1 MALSR
6 TAVSLGRL
14 AIDTDGV
21 SESAVSRDIPSLAM
35 QLLVAGVPL
44 SLLIDLT
51 AHDGPD
57 SAVISAFER
66 PGPTG

>member
-1 MALSR
+1 MALRR

-14 AIDTDGV
+14 AIDTDEV
-21 SESAVSRDIPSLAM
+21 SESGGPRSAPSVAM
-35 QLLVAGVPL
+35 QLLAAGVPL

-51 AHDGPD
+51 TKDGPD

-66 PGPTG
+66 PETTG